1 MLGATQLE
9 SSLAEKGLGFLVNSK
24 LNMSQQLALSVKK
37 VNSILGYIRQSID
50 REVILPLYSS
60 VQYSISSADAVPR
73 VLSPALGSAAPEGH
87 RQE

>member
-24 LNMSQQLALSVKK
+24 LNMSQQLALSAKK

-73 VLSPALGSAAPEGH
+73 VLSPDLGSAVPEGH